1 MSAFLFKSL
10 SVLFF
15 VLMGTC
21 IKLLA
26 DRVPLFEVVFFR
38 NFFALFPV
46 IFMLWKNNL
55 KIADIN
61 QYPLHL
67 MRAVFGICAMTLFFL
82 SLRHV
87 NLVEMQ
93 TISFSSVFFISILS
107 VFFLREVIGM
117 RRIIA
122 IMFGFIGVVIILNPS
137 VSVFSNYSLLP
148 LIASL
153 LLSFAVIF
161 LKKILITN
169 NNFLSIFIFTLFCSI
184 ISLAF
189 MNSTWIIPETK
200 DIILLILTGV
210 LGFIAQVFLTKSYQL
225 ADASLLAPFEFSSL
239 LWSYFIGYFLFH
251 EVISLRVYLGGLIVV
266 LSVAYIFYRESTLK
280 KRIAVGIN
288 KQF

>member
-189 MNSTWIIPETK
+189 MNSTWIIPKTT
-200 DIILLILTGV
+200 DIVLLILTGV

-251 EVISLRVYLGGLIVV
+251 EVISLRIYLGGLIVV

>member
-26 DRVPLFEVVFFR
+26 DRIPLFEVVFFR

-46 IFMLWKNNL
+46 LFMLWKYNL
-55 KIADIN
+55 KLSEIN
-61 QYPLHL
+61 QYHLHL
-67 MRAVFGICAMTLFFL
+67 MRAAFGICAMTLFFL

-87 NLVEMQ
+87 HLVEMQ
-93 TISFSSVFFISILS
+93 TLSFSSVFFISILS
-107 VFFLREVIGM
+107 VFFLHEVIGKK
-117 RRIIA
+117 RIIA

-137 VSVFSNYSLLP
+137 TSIFSNYSLLP

-153 LLSFAVIF
+153 FLSFAVIC

-189 MNSTWIIPETK
+189 FNSSWVIPNTS
-200 DIILLILTGV
+200 DFILLALTGTF
-210 LGFIAQVFLTKSYQL
+210 GFIAQVFLTKSYQL

-239 LWSYFIGYFLFH
+239 LWSYFIGYFLFN
-251 EVISLRVYLGGLIVV
+251 EVVSLRVYIGGLLVV
-266 LSVAYIFYRESTLK
+266 LSVSYIFYRERTLK
-280 KRIAVGIN
+280 KRVVLGIN